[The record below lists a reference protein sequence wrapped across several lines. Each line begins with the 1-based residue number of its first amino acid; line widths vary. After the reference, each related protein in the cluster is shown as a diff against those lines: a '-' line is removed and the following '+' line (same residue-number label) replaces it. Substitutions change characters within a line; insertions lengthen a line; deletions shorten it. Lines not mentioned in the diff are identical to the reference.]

1 MRQFA
6 GQVAVIGEQQY
17 PDAVFVET
25 SDRIHP
31 FGAGSFDQ
39 IHHRFVRMRVFDR
52 RYEAFRLVHQDVY
65 FLFPLDDFAVEAH
78 FVLRVH
84 FRSEFG
90 DDLAVDRHNAGRDQV
105 VRFAARADARIGDET
120 VQADSALRFGSVVA
134 RIIFFP
140 VFFESGVVGSRPTGA
155 VASIP
160 FFTETA
166 FAVAVFLET
175 RTLAVRLRFVAPL
188 RFVRTRRPVVLAP
201 RPVFA
206 FGPVVFTVAFVFVEP
221 VGSVV
226 AVEPVILVVAV
237 AVALRSV
244 FAFEPV
250 VFAVTVVFVEPVAAI
265 FAVVAVVPVGS
276 VFRFPVGTVV
286 PIAGAAFQ
294 PVVFRE
300 IGVERAA
307 LFVAAAVVRIVR
319 RRPVRFGRTADA
331 RAFVFRE
338 RRQRVFPV
346 RRTSRIFPIE
356 GVPGTVAA
364 GRIPVSAFPVFRIE
378 WFHAMK

>member
-1 MRQFA
+1 
-6 GQVAVIGEQQY
+6 
-17 PDAVFVET
+17 
-25 SDRIHP
+25 
-31 FGAGSFDQ
+31 
-39 IHHRFVRMRVFDR
+39 MRVFDR

-78 FVLRVH
+78 FVLRVY

-140 VFFESGVVGSRPTGA
+140 VFFESGVVGSSPTGA

-206 FGPVVFTVAFVFVEP
+206 FGPVVFTV
-221 VGSVV
+221 
-226 AVEPVILVVAV
+226 
-237 AVALRSV
+237 
-244 FAFEPV
+244 
-250 VFAVTVVFVEPVAAI
+250 TVVFVESVAAI

-276 VFRFPVGTVV
+276 VFRFPVGPVV

-307 LFVAAAVVRIVR
+307 LCVAAAVVRIVR